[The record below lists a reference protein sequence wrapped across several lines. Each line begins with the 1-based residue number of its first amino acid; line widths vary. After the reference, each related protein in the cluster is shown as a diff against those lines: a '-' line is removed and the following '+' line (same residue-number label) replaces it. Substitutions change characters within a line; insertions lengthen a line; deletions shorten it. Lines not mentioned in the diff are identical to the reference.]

1 VVHTSD
7 NTTITTNSTIVI
19 NVNHP
24 WFTVVTTVT
33 NLCTQT
39 TNCADYTNVVYTGV
53 ASTNG
58 LATNVVVFTSSTSQV
73 NTNTSTFPKVNSNGT
88 VTTNT
93 TPINGQFLFGVFA
106 ATNTVCSPVT
116 TTNVV
121 TTTNIVVTTT
131 NTYAAITNTA
141 DLTGTGL
148 VTNTAPTFGT
158 NIYVRTNNTVLS
170 TNGLPAIIVAG
181 AFVTNTFTFADGGN
195 TVSAFRLTS
204 ASGTNNVTV
213 VTTNVVAVL
222 TNVCT
227 PTNVDVIVHV
237 PESITTEMVGK
248 MDGSYKS
255 GVKGESSISIKGV
268 TGTIGEDGVLIN
280 SDSPVNVNV
289 VFLNSGSNG
298 KLDAVGKID
307 VSDTSRSVL
316 PFTGT
321 GSVNNKNS
329 KVSLK
334 LKGVA
339 EAKGSS
345 LKINGTA
352 DTTEE
357 VDLTGADV
365 SGKILG
371 QSIKSKVNQ

>member
-1 VVHTSD
+1 
-7 NTTITTNSTIVI
+7 
-19 NVNHP
+19 
-24 WFTVVTTVT
+24 
-33 NLCTQT
+33 
-39 TNCADYTNVVYTGV
+39 
-53 ASTNG
+53 
-58 LATNVVVFTSSTSQV
+58 VVVFTSTNSLVS
-73 NTNTSTFPKVNSNGT
+73 TNTGTFVKVNSNGT
-88 VTTNT
+88 ITTNT
-93 TPINGQFLFGVFA
+93 TPINGQFLFIVFA
-106 ATNTVCSPVT
+106 ATNDVCSPVT

-352 DTTEE
+352 DTSED